1 MLAMDNA
8 FFLKQP
14 SSHTAPSLPT
24 HHMHHTSTHSNTAN
38 HIYIY
43 HYWPSVL
50 PPHRCRCTHSDS
62 TICLHITLTAPS
74 LPEVGH
80 SVFYAYFYH
89 HLSSHHCTS
98 SLRGRTMSLFTYTY
112 LSKNLRT
119 NGQLRWFWLS
129 AFDISL
135 YFPPSVHLLHVSCIH
150 LQLFALFFFCCLLP
164 ICPLPV

>member
-1 MLAMDNA
+1 
-8 FFLKQP
+8 
-14 SSHTAPSLPT
+14 
-24 HHMHHTSTHSNTAN
+24 MHHTSTHSNTAN

-112 LSKNLRT
+112 LSQT
-119 NGQLRWFWLS
+119 FVQTVSCDGFGCQLSTSLS
-129 AFDISL
+129 TFH
-135 YFPPSVHLLHVSCIH
+135 PPSIYYMFLVYTFNSSRNFFSAVSC
-150 LQLFALFFFCCLLP
+150 LFALYRFDTSIGHVFAYLFSTPAYLL
-164 ICPLPV
+164 